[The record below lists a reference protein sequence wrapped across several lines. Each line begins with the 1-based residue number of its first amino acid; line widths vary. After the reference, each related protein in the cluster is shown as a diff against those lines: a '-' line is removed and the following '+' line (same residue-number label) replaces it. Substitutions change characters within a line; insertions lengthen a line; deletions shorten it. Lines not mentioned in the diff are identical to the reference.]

1 MSDDEVSAT
10 APVGPEAAATPLLA
24 LRQLGAARAED
35 GRGAQVSSARA
46 IAFDVDA
53 DRFPPRALDPIL
65 FVGELSFRHYEY
77 PEPGVLR
84 FIVDG
89 SALTEGAV
97 VTIGYHEGDEHSV
110 VLHPA
115 LDLSE
120 AR

>member
-1 MSDDEVSAT
+1 MSDDAVSPAPEDVEVN
-10 APVGPEAAATPLLA
+10 PTPLLA

-35 GRGAQVSSARA
+35 GRGGQVSSARA

-65 FVGELSFRHYEY
+65 FVGELAFHHYEY

-84 FIVDG
+84 FVTDG
-89 SALTEGAV
+89 SALPQGALV
-97 VTIGYHEGDEHSV
+97 AIGYDAQSEEGRVILHS
-110 VLHPA
+110 A
-115 LDLSE
+115 LDLSG